1 MAVHDIIA
9 AFLSLGV
16 VGVFGISFAE
26 KFVPIVPSYV
36 LLLLLGM
43 TARDPQSLSTMIA
56 ATAIGSLSAT
66 LGWLAIG
73 RALGER
79 RVERAVARWG
89 KFVFFKLKSYRSLA
103 AAYRR
108 NRFWVTLLGQTVPV
122 ARVYLGLPAGVLR
135 LSPVAFVPPAALGI
149 LCWNVPFLA
158 LGFMLKGSALP
169 PDHVGLWASA
179 ILIASEAAIFLG
191 IRAIRRARHR
201 QPVSR
206 AS

>member
-1 MAVHDIIA
+1 MGIHDLFAVFLGFG
-9 AFLSLGV
+9 AF
-16 VGVFGISFAE
+16 GVFCLSFAE

-36 LLLLLGM
+36 LLMLMGM
-43 TARDPQSLSTMIA
+43 TARDVPSLSTLVVA
-56 ATAIGSLSAT
+56 SAVGSLTAT
-66 LGWLAIG
+66 LGWLGIG
-73 RALGER
+73 RALGEK

-89 KFVFFKLKSYRSLA
+89 KFVFFKLKSYRSMA

-135 LSPVAFVPPAALGI
+135 LSPVAFVVPAAIGI

-158 LGFMLKGSALP
+158 LGFVLKGSALQP
-169 PDHVGLWASA
+169 GTVGLWASV
-179 ILIASEAAIFLG
+179 ILIATEIMILLG
-191 IRAIRRARHR
+191 VRAVRRARRRQHR
-201 QPVSR
+201 SS